1 MATIVNKL
9 KGTLHLG
16 PVDPAGVDM
25 EAQISEV
32 GAPQSVSRDSPVTV
46 LTGDTVQ
53 SSATYSWELS
63 GSMLLD
69 LSDPAGIFYAVQG
82 MQGTEQPFT
91 FLPIGIDGP
100 TISGICIVDGFSW
113 PVQKAG
119 SMATSTFAWPCQ
131 GPVTITP
138 PAGP

>member
-1 MATIVNKL
+1 MPTVVNKL

-16 PVDPAGVDM
+16 PVAPGGTDM

-32 GAPQSVSRDSPVTV
+32 GAPQSVSRDAAVTV

-63 GSMLLD
+63 GQMLLD
-69 LSDPAGIFYAVQG
+69 LSDPAGIFYAVQA

-91 FLPIGIDGP
+91 FMPIGPTGP
-100 TISGICIVDGFSW
+100 TFDGICIVDGFSW
-113 PVQKAG
+113 AVQKAG
-119 SMATSTFAWPCQ
+119 SMATATFAWPCQ
-131 GPVTITP
+131 GAVTITP
-138 PAGP
+138 PV